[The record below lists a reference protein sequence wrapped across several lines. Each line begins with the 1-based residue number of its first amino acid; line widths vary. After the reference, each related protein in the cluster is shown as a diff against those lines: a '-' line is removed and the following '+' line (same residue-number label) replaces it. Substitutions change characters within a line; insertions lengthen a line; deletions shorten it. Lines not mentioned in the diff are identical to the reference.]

1 MDGLLIGLKDWFEF
15 IYLLLNKFMGVILI
29 CLEFRKC
36 GKVLDILRVELWN
49 GKGIYFVGCLDVDF
63 IGVLIFINDGW
74 VIYCLIYFKYCF
86 FKIY

>member
-1 MDGLLIGLKDWFEF
+1 MDGLFIRFEVWLLF

-36 GKVLDILRVELWN
+36 SKVLDILNVELWN

-63 IGVLIFINDGW
+63 IGVLFFINDGW